1 MKYLNAF
8 TNFDLVDFLLG
19 KELTVTA
26 CTTWVDFNTGAVQGT
41 KIEVAITRDDTPYP
55 PAKDGSVSTNLYEK
69 MTVKIP
75 RAITVPTGAIVT
87 IVNGIGNVYGEYRNQ
102 LSIRAEDVKV
112 ITPPAPPAK
121 GSEKAA

>member
-1 MKYLNAF
+1 MKNLNPFVRFAL
-8 TNFDLVDFLLG
+8 NEFLEG

-69 MTVKIP
+69 INIKVP

-87 IVNGIGNVYGEYRNQ
+87 IVNGVGNVYGDFRNQ
-102 LSIRAEDVKV
+102 LSIRAEDVRV